1 MGYEIDF
8 LPVGERERSGDAIA
22 LRFGN
27 LQATPPQQTVV
38 VIDAGYTDNGAAL
51 VDHIKRYYKTDRV
64 DVVISTHPDADHSA
78 GLAVVLEHLRVGQ
91 LWMHL
96 PWNHA
101 QDIAGLFKD
110 GRVTDTSVRRDL
122 RESLDGARDLERIAQ
137 NRRIPIVE
145 PFTGTTDPTGNVV
158 VLGPRQDFYERLLP
172 GFRGTPGPAVPGP
185 WMGILQRAAE
195 VGRRLA
201 EGFDVETLTD
211 EGETSAENNSS
222 AIVLVQLAPGNFALF
237 TGDAGTP
244 ALTAAANALA
254 AVGFDF
260 NTIRFIQVP
269 HHGSQRNVGPT
280 ILNCFVGPRLSGEAT
295 TKTAFVSAAKDSD
308 PKHPSK
314 KVMNAFRRRGAPVH
328 ATQGMPKLHFRDA
341 PDRGWQASVALPLY
355 LEVED

>member
-1 MGYEIDF
+1 
-8 LPVGERERSGDAIA
+8 
-22 LRFGN
+22 
-27 LQATPPQQTVV
+27 
-38 VIDAGYTDNGAAL
+38 
-51 VDHIKRYYKTDRV
+51 
-64 DVVISTHPDADHSA
+64 
-78 GLAVVLEHLRVGQ
+78 
-91 LWMHL
+91 
-96 PWNHA
+96 
-101 QDIAGLFKD
+101 
-110 GRVTDTSVRRDL
+110 
-122 RESLDGARDLERIAQ
+122 
-137 NRRIPIVE
+137 
-145 PFTGTTDPTGNVV
+145 
-158 VLGPRQDFYERLLP
+158 
-172 GFRGTPGPAVPGP
+172 
-185 WMGILQRAAE
+185 MGILQRAAE